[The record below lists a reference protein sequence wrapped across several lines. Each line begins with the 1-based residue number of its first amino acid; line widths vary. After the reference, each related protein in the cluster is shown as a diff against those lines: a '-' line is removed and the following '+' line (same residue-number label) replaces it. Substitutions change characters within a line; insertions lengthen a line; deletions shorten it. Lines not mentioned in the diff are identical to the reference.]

1 MLRNIAREIGEDID
15 DEDLVEMMDRADK
28 DHDGKVGF

>member
-15 DEDLVEMMDRADK
+15 DEDLVEMLERADK
-28 DHDGKVGF
+28 DDDG